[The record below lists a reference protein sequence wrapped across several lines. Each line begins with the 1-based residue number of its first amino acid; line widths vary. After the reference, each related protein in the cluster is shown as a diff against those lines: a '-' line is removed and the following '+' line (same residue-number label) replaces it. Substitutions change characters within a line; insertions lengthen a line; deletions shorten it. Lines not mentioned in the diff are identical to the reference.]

1 LARRSPYI
9 LLATM
14 AALAGCGGVATQPA
28 PTPSPSDTATSAA
41 DQASVE
47 QITLAAADLKPLTTP
62 ASAWTVV
69 DEGALPVSAAAQPG
83 CLTHV
88 PKFTAA
94 YGREFSYGLNAAG
107 LEQGHGEIIVEAA
120 QSAADIT
127 LAQTEVATTT
137 YQACY
142 ETDQIRGY
150 LGGHAGVTMTGATT
164 RQLETVSIGV
174 PDVTMTFTTPF
185 KFQNQAKVDYT
196 VVSWTSYDRYR
207 VVSWVQTCC
216 GRPKIGD
223 VSVALLIIAQR
234 MQAAATRQVQ

>member
-1 LARRSPYI
+1 
-9 LLATM
+9 M
-14 AALAGCGGVATQPA
+14 
-28 PTPSPSDTATSAA
+28 
-41 DQASVE
+41 
-47 QITLAAADLKPLTTP
+47 
-62 ASAWTVV
+62 V
-69 DEGALPVSAAAQPG
+69 DEGALPVTAATQPG

-88 PKFTAA
+88 PKYTAA

-107 LEQGHGEIIVEAA
+107 LEAGHGEIIVEAA
-120 QSAADIT
+120 QSTTDIT

-174 PDVTMTFTTPF
+174 PNVTMTFTTAY

-216 GRPKIGD
+216 GRPKVAD
-223 VSVALLIIAQR
+223 VSVDLLVMAQR
-234 MQAAATRQVQ
+234 MQAAATRQAQ